1 MDRKFLCSVLC
12 ALTQFSFAN
21 TGTDASI
28 ASSYLPM
35 ASSMHGQE
43 TPFVKDL
50 AANGT
55 YVRERSCGFCIS
67 ICLPWV
73 KSFMYVRWLEE
84 IETRDFHTI
93 RSLERRTD

>member
-43 TPFVKDL
+43 TPFVKEL

-55 YVRERSCGFCIS
+55 YGMGVVLGLLYIY
-67 ICLPWV
+67 LPWV
-73 KSFMYVRWLEE
+73 KVVYACSLVG
-84 IETRDFHTI
+84 RD
-93 RSLERRTD
+93 